1 MQSAEAKPSRQT
13 SKTMPGAQT
22 MAELDAQSKAQARI
36 KSKTFLDDESS
47 FQGKY
52 SKEVFETLYESY
64 RPVIFRISL
73 VAVFGFIGRILL
85 LANAN
90 VIGIWV
96 DTFCH
101 APAICKPVPDV
112 FRSATNSTFLWI
124 LSIMTFFGFLTTV
137 VFRIAFS
144 RLSARAISELYDE
157 VTLRTSRY
165 PIRFFDNNPVGR
177 VVTRFSSDYNNVFR
191 LFGGPLAEFLS
202 IIFDLI
208 CMVILVTIAS
218 PLYVPVIVLIG
229 IANWAVYRLNR
240 DRMRVKRR
248 ALSASRSPSIAHFS
262 ETTQGSSTI
271 RIFARQKTFAE
282 RFSRLNMDYL
292 NEKLSTVGVV
302 LGFSMQMSFLTAS
315 LLLGTGALGYWLSAK
330 GYLSIGSIGVAFTFI
345 VLSGTSIQM
354 FFEWMAQVEE
364 AMTGVERLNEY
375 LRRPLEPGAKLPAEH
390 TFKTDHLAYEP
401 GEEVALKDAH
411 LVATTSATV
420 TVNDL
425 WFRYGE
431 ELPYVLKSLS
441 IEIKS
446 GEKIGIVGRT
456 GSGKTSFVQAL
467 FRLYEIDRGEIR
479 IGGISAEETDLQL
492 YRRSIALISQEPT
505 LFRGSLRENLDLETL
520 FSDSRILEALS
531 RVGLTEWVESQ
542 PLGLESLI
550 EERGRNLS
558 SGEKQL
564 LCMARCLLQ
573 DAPVVVMDEATSS
586 VDPQSEEILVRA
598 TREFF
603 ADRTQIIIAH
613 RLSTL
618 EDCDRVLWLSH
629 GEMKMFDRPEVVMPV
644 FKTSQLT

>member
-1 MQSAEAKPSRQT
+1 M
-13 SKTMPGAQT
+13 
-22 MAELDAQSKAQARI
+22 
-36 KSKTFLDDESS
+36 
-47 FQGKY
+47 
-52 SKEVFETLYESY
+52 
-64 RPVIFRISL
+64 
-73 VAVFGFIGRILL
+73 GRILL

-96 DTFCH
+96 DTFCR
-101 APAICKPVPDV
+101 APVICRPVPHV
-112 FRSATNSTFLWI
+112 FQGASNERFLWI
-124 LSIMTFFGFLTTV
+124 LSLLTFFGFLTTMI
-137 VFRIAFS
+137 FRISFS
-144 RLSARAISELYDE
+144 RLSARAVSQLYDE

-208 CMVILVTIAS
+208 CMMILITVAS
-218 PLYVPVIVLIG
+218 PLYVPVIFLIG

-240 DRMRVKRR
+240 DRMRLKRR

-262 ETTQGSSTI
+262 ETTQGASTI
-271 RIFARQKTFAE
+271 RIFARQQTFAE
-282 RFSRLNMDYL
+282 RFSHLNLDYL
-292 NEKLSTVGVV
+292 NERLSTVGVV
-302 LGFSMQMSFLTAS
+302 LGFSMQMSFLTAT
-315 LLLGTGALGYWLSAK
+315 LLLGTGALGYWLSLK
-330 GYLSIGSIGVAFTFI
+330 GFLSIGSIGVAFTFI

-364 AMTGVERLNEY
+364 AMTGVERLDEY
-375 LRRPLEPGAKLPAEH
+375 LRRPLEPGAKLPASH
-390 TFKTDHLAYEP
+390 LFKTDHLSYAQ
-401 GEEVALKDAH
+401 GEEAGFKTAH
-411 LVATTSATV
+411 LVRGSSAPIAIR
-420 TVNDL
+420 DL

-431 ELPYVLKSLS
+431 ALPFVLKGLTLD
-441 IEIKS
+441 IKS

-467 FRLYEIDRGEIR
+467 FRLYEIHQGEVR

-505 LFRGSLRENLDLETL
+505 LFRGSLRENLDLERR
-520 FSDSRILEALS
+520 FQDPQILEALS
-531 RVGLTEWVESQ
+531 RVGLTDWLEAQ
-542 PLGLESLI
+542 PLMLEALI

-629 GEMKMFDRPEVVMPV
+629 GEIRMFDRPAIVMPV